1 MSNNNQKIVQFNR
14 DIKVNAATCV
24 IAAIL
29 LYVVICVIIASQKEP
44 ITTYKVNKSNIS
56 NNITLEGIALRDE
69 EVISTT
75 KSGYICYYI
84 RDGEKIKKNSTV
96 CSVDETG
103 QIYNVISDVDEYD
116 DLLTRD
122 DYNDIRSL
130 ISLYKV
136 DYNDSSFYE
145 AYNFENNLNNKVLEL
160 NNEILMQQINNST
173 NTTSLT
179 GIYSPYSGLV
189 TYYIDGF
196 EDYSISD
203 INQSSFDKS
212 KYKKQTLKT
221 GDVVATNNPIV
232 KIVPSEKWNIVA
244 PITQEQISTIS
255 DSEYINLKINNSS
268 YEVYMPYEIINA
280 ADGTYINISLDKYM
294 SNFVSERYLTIE
306 ILKEDDTGLKV
317 PVSAIIDKDV
327 YKIPISYFTAG
338 SNQSNANRINIQ
350 ILDENGEIT
359 IKQIAPTIYDSDEE
373 YCYVDPLAFSA
384 TDVLL
389 DINSNKTIAVSLL
402 TTNQIQGVYSA
413 NRGTAEFKK
422 ITIIKTV
429 DEFALIESDEDLK
442 IYDNIILDSSTV
454 TENQIIY

>member
-1 MSNNNQKIVQFNR
+1 MI
-14 DIKVNAATCV
+14 
-24 IAAIL
+24 
-29 LYVVICVIIASQKEP
+29 ICVIIAARKEP

-56 NNITLEGIALRDE
+56 NNITLEGLAIRDE
-69 EVISTT
+69 EVINTT

-84 RDGEKIKKNSTV
+84 RDGEKIQKNSTV
-96 CSVDETG
+96 CSVDESG
-103 QIYNVISDVDEYD
+103 QIYNVISDVEEYD
-116 DLLTRD
+116 DLLSKD
-122 DYNDIRSL
+122 DYDAIRSL

-136 DYNDSSFYE
+136 SYNDSSFYE

-160 NNEILMQQINNST
+160 NNEILMQQITSESGST
-173 NTTSLT
+173 ALT

-196 EDYSISD
+196 EDYNISNISQD
-203 INQSSFDKS
+203 AFDKS
-212 KYKKQTLKT
+212 KYTKQTLKT
-221 GDVVATNNPIV
+221 GDVVSTNSPIV
-232 KIVPSEKWNIVA
+232 KIIPSEKWNIVA
-244 PITQEQISTIS
+244 PVTQEQIAAIS
-255 DSEYINLKINNSS
+255 DSEYINFKINNSS

-280 ADGTYINISLDKYM
+280 SDGTYINIKLDKYM
-294 SNFVSERYLTIE
+294 SNYVSERYVSIE
-306 ILKEDDTGLKV
+306 IIKKEDTGLKI
-317 PVSAIIDKDV
+317 PVSAIVDKEV
-327 YKIPISYFTAG
+327 YKIPISYFSAG

-373 YCYVDPLAFSA
+373 YCYVDPLDFSD

-389 DINSNKTIAVSLL
+389 DINSNQTIAVSLL
-402 TTNQIQGVYSA
+402 STNKIQGVYSA

-442 IYDNIILDSSTV
+442 VYDNIVLDSSTV

>member
-1 MSNNNQKIVQFNR
+1 MSNEKKVVKFNR
-14 DIKVNAATCV
+14 DIKVNAATCL

-29 LYVVICVIIASQKEP
+29 LYVIICVIIAAKKEP

-56 NNITLEGIALRDE
+56 NNITLEGLAIRDE
-69 EVISTT
+69 EVINTT

-84 RDGEKIKKNSTV
+84 RDGEKIQKNSTV
-96 CSVDETG
+96 CSVDESG
-103 QIYNVISDVDEYD
+103 QIYNVISDVEEYD
-116 DLLTRD
+116 DLLSKE
-122 DYNDIRSL
+122 DYDAIRSL

-136 DYNDSSFYE
+136 SYNDSSFYE

-160 NNEILMQQINNST
+160 NNEILMQQITSESGST
-173 NTTSLT
+173 ALT

-196 EDYSISD
+196 EDYSISNISQD
-203 INQSSFDKS
+203 AFDKS
-212 KYKKQTLKT
+212 KYTKQTLKT
-221 GDVVATNNPIV
+221 GDVVSTNSPIV
-232 KIVPSEKWNIVA
+232 KIIPSEKWNIVA
-244 PITQEQISTIS
+244 PVTQEQIAAIS
-255 DSEYINLKINNSS
+255 DSEYINFKINNSS

-280 ADGTYINISLDKYM
+280 SDGTYINIKLDKYM
-294 SNFVSERYLTIE
+294 SNYVSERYVSIE
-306 ILKEDDTGLKV
+306 IMKKEDTGLKI
-317 PVSAIIDKDV
+317 PVSAIVDKEV
-327 YKIPISYFTAG
+327 YKIPISYFSAG

-373 YCYVDPLAFSA
+373 YCYVDPLDFSD

-389 DINSNKTIAVSLL
+389 DINSNQTIAVSLL
-402 TTNQIQGVYSA
+402 STNKIQGVYSA

-442 IYDNIILDSSTV
+442 VYDNIVLDSSTV

>member
-1 MSNNNQKIVQFNR
+1 MSNEKKVVKFNR
-14 DIKVNAATCV
+14 DIKVNAATCL

-29 LYVVICVIIASQKEP
+29 LYVIICVIIAARKEP

-56 NNITLEGIALRDE
+56 NNITLEGLAIRDE
-69 EVISTT
+69 EVINTT

-84 RDGEKIKKNSTV
+84 RDGEKIQKNSTV
-96 CSVDETG
+96 CSVDESG
-103 QIYNVISDVDEYD
+103 QIYNVISDVEEYD
-116 DLLTRD
+116 DLLSKE
-122 DYNDIRSL
+122 DYDAIRSL

-136 DYNDSSFYE
+136 SYNDSSFYE

-160 NNEILMQQINNST
+160 NNEILMQQITSESGST
-173 NTTSLT
+173 ALT

-196 EDYSISD
+196 EDYSISNISQD
-203 INQSSFDKS
+203 AFDKS
-212 KYKKQTLKT
+212 KYTKQTLKT
-221 GDVVATNNPIV
+221 GDVVSTNSPIV
-232 KIVPSEKWNIVA
+232 KIIPSEKWNIVA
-244 PITQEQISTIS
+244 PVTQEQIDAIS
-255 DSEYINLKINNSS
+255 DSEYINFKINNSS

-280 ADGTYINISLDKYM
+280 SDGTYINIKLDKYM
-294 SNFVSERYLTIE
+294 SNYVSERYVSIE
-306 ILKEDDTGLKV
+306 IMKKEDTGLKI
-317 PVSAIIDKDV
+317 PVSAIVDKEV
-327 YKIPISYFTAG
+327 YKIPISYFSAG

-373 YCYVDPLAFSA
+373 YCYVDPLDFSD

-389 DINSNKTIAVSLL
+389 DINSNQTIAVSLL
-402 TTNQIQGVYSA
+402 STNKIQGVYSA

-442 IYDNIILDSSTV
+442 VYDNIVLDSSTV

>member
-1 MSNNNQKIVQFNR
+1 MSNEKKVVKFNR
-14 DIKVNAATCV
+14 DIKVNAATCL

-29 LYVVICVIIASQKEP
+29 LYVIICVIIAARKEP

-56 NNITLEGIALRDE
+56 NNITLEGLAIRDE
-69 EVISTT
+69 EVINTT

-84 RDGEKIKKNSTV
+84 RDGEKIQKNSTV
-96 CSVDETG
+96 CSVDESG
-103 QIYNVISDVDEYD
+103 QIYNVISDVEEYD
-116 DLLTRD
+116 DLLSKE
-122 DYNDIRSL
+122 DYDAIRSL

-136 DYNDSSFYE
+136 SYNDSSFYE

-160 NNEILMQQINNST
+160 NNEILMQQITSESGST
-173 NTTSLT
+173 ALT

-196 EDYSISD
+196 EDYSISNISQD
-203 INQSSFDKS
+203 AFDKS
-212 KYKKQTLKT
+212 KYTKQTLKT
-221 GDVVATNNPIV
+221 GDVVSTNSPIV
-232 KIVPSEKWNIVA
+232 KIIPSEKWNIVA
-244 PITQEQISTIS
+244 PVTQEQIAAIS
-255 DSEYINLKINNSS
+255 DSEYINFKINNSS

-280 ADGTYINISLDKYM
+280 SDGTYINIKLDKYM
-294 SNFVSERYLTIE
+294 SNYVSERYVSIE
-306 ILKEDDTGLKV
+306 IIKKEDTGLKI
-317 PVSAIIDKDV
+317 PVSAIVDKEV
-327 YKIPISYFTAG
+327 YKIPISYFSAG

-373 YCYVDPLAFSA
+373 YCYVDPLDFSD

-389 DINSNKTIAVSLL
+389 DINSNQTIAVSLL
-402 TTNQIQGVYSA
+402 STNKIQGVYSA

-442 IYDNIILDSSTV
+442 VYDNIVLDSSTV

>member
-1 MSNNNQKIVQFNR
+1 MSNEKKVVKFNR
-14 DIKVNAATCV
+14 DIKVNAATCL

-29 LYVVICVIIASQKEP
+29 LYVIICVIIAARKEP

-56 NNITLEGIALRDE
+56 NNITLEGLAIRDE
-69 EVISTT
+69 EVINTT

-84 RDGEKIKKNSTV
+84 RDGEKIQKNSTV
-96 CSVDETG
+96 CSVDESG
-103 QIYNVISDVDEYD
+103 QIYNVISDVEEYD
-116 DLLTRD
+116 DLLSKD
-122 DYNDIRSL
+122 DYDAIRSL

-136 DYNDSSFYE
+136 SYNDSSFYE

-160 NNEILMQQINNST
+160 NNEILMQQITSESGST
-173 NTTSLT
+173 ALT

-196 EDYSISD
+196 EDYNISNISQD
-203 INQSSFDKS
+203 AFDKS
-212 KYKKQTLKT
+212 KYTKQTLKT
-221 GDVVATNNPIV
+221 GDVVSTNSPIV
-232 KIVPSEKWNIVA
+232 KIIPSEKWNIVA
-244 PITQEQISTIS
+244 PVTQEQIAAIS
-255 DSEYINLKINNSS
+255 DSEYINFKINNSS

-280 ADGTYINISLDKYM
+280 SDGTYINIKLDKYM
-294 SNFVSERYLTIE
+294 SNYVSERYVSIE
-306 ILKEDDTGLKV
+306 IIKKEDTGLKI
-317 PVSAIIDKDV
+317 PVSAIVDKEV
-327 YKIPISYFTAG
+327 YKIPISYFSAG

-373 YCYVDPLAFSA
+373 YCYVDPLDFSD

-389 DINSNKTIAVSLL
+389 DINSNQTIAVSLL
-402 TTNQIQGVYSA
+402 STNKIQGVYSA

-442 IYDNIILDSSTV
+442 VYDNIVLDSSTV

>member
-1 MSNNNQKIVQFNR
+1 MSENKNIVKFNK
-14 DIKVNAATCV
+14 DIKVNAATCL

-29 LYVVICVIIASQKEP
+29 LYVIICVIIAARKEP

-56 NNITLEGIALRDE
+56 NNITLEGLAIRDE
-69 EVISTT
+69 EVINTT

-84 RDGEKIKKNSTV
+84 RDGEKIQKNSTV
-96 CSVDETG
+96 CSVDESG
-103 QIYNVISDVDEYD
+103 QIYNVISDVEEYD
-116 DLLTRD
+116 DLLSKE
-122 DYNDIRSL
+122 DYDAIRSL

-136 DYNDSSFYE
+136 SYNDSSFYE

-160 NNEILMQQINNST
+160 NNEILMQQITSESGST
-173 NTTSLT
+173 TLT

-196 EDYSISD
+196 EDYNIAN
-203 INQSSFDKS
+203 INQDAFDKS
-212 KYKKQTLKT
+212 KYSKQTLKT
-221 GDVVATNNPIV
+221 GDVISTNSPIV
-232 KIVPSEKWNIVA
+232 KIIPSEKWNIVA
-244 PITQEQISTIS
+244 PITQEQIAAIS
-255 DSEYINLKINNSS
+255 DSEYINFKINNSS
-268 YEVYMPYEIINA
+268 YEVYMPYEIINGS
-280 ADGTYINISLDKYM
+280 DGTYINISLDKYM
-294 SNFVSERYLTIE
+294 SNFVSERYLSIE
-306 ILKEDDTGLKV
+306 ILKKDDTGLKI
-317 PVSAIIDKDV
+317 PVSAIVDKDV
-327 YKIPISYFTAG
+327 YKIPISYFSAG

-373 YCYVDPLAFSA
+373 YCYVDPLDFSD

-389 DINSNKTIAVSLL
+389 DINSNQTIAVSLL
-402 TTNQIQGVYSA
+402 STNKIQGVYSA

-422 ITIIKTV
+422 ITVIKTV

-442 IYDNIILDSSTV
+442 VYDNIVLDSSTV